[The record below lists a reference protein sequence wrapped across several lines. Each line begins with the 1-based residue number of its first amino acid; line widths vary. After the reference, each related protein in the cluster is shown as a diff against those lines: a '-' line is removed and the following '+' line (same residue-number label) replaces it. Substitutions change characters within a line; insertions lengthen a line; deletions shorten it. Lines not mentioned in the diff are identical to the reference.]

1 MSELW
6 LLSEAQKGFIV
17 VANEVRALAQRSSEA
32 VTAIQKLMAKSGD
45 IIANGTRQV
54 VLSSNALQEMIE
66 IMDRV
71 GVRVGDL
78 AASSEVQAANVNE
91 VNTAVADLERNTQQN
106 AAMAEELSAASELL
120 KTAVTALTEQTAFF
134 VRSESSESIQSNVR
148 HLN

>member
-1 MSELW
+1 
-6 LLSEAQKGFIV
+6 
-17 VANEVRALAQRSSEA
+17 
-32 VTAIQKLMAKSGD
+32 
-45 IIANGTRQV
+45 
-54 VLSSNALQEMIE
+54 MIE

-120 KTAVTALTEQTAFF
+120 KTAVTALTEQTAIF
-134 VRSESSESIQSNVR
+134 VRSESNESIQSNVR
-148 HLN
+148 YLN